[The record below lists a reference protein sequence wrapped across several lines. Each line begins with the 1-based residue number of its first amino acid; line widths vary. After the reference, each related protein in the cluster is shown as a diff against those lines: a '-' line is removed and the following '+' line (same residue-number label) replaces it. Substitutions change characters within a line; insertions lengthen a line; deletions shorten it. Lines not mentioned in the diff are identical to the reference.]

1 MGEGQICFR
10 FRLEKA
16 ITAAGV
22 LFAARTI
29 LSTPFPFSA
38 PGSSYPAFPASSSPA
53 PPPSPPS
60 PPFPTRTSISPTSTL
75 HLSSPHFVYV
85 ILHEERQVVRLHRIS
100 FAHSSTPSSEHHSLI
115 HTFQRFSATDTPC
128 KTTNGSTLTAYL
140 LPNHLCLS
148 PTALPRTMRAFS
160 IMHRLITITEVA
172 PARDTT

>member
-1 MGEGQICFR
+1 M
-10 FRLEKA
+10 L
-16 ITAAGV
+16 
-22 LFAARTI
+22 
-29 LSTPFPFSA
+29 PFPTREGDHRSRRSLRRSDDFVNAFSLLSA
-38 PGSSYPAFPASSSPA
+38 RQLLSSVSSQQQPCPSPSPSSP
-53 PPPSPPS
+53 PL
-60 PPFPTRTSISPTSTL
+60 PTRTSISPTSTL
-75 HLSSPHFVYV
+75 HLSSPDFVYV